1 MSARALTSCFTQPS
15 LAPAR
20 LSRSLNLREFYRSS
34 MDEEDD
40 LATYVPGL
48 PFFERLRC
56 FLEREGAI

>member
-1 MSARALTSCFTQPS
+1 MSARAVTPRFTQAS

-20 LSRSLNLREFYRSS
+20 LLRSLGLHELHCSS
-34 MDEEDD
+34 IDEKYD

-56 FLEREGAI
+56 FLERVGAI